1 MTKPNHRSTSLYN
14 RTGFTLIEIIVV
26 LLIMSVLC
34 SIVVQ
39 RVIALDSVAIQKS
52 FDCAVNE
59 LNSRE
64 CLTWARVKTST
75 SSWVSDAQV
84 FTGYDTNLG
93 AEYKWGPKAP
103 DGGTLSFKGQEV
115 QLERSPSTSSE
126 SGSWKMK

>member
-1 MTKPNHRSTSLYN
+1 MKKLIYRSTSLSN
-14 RTGFTLIEIIVV
+14 RSGFTLTEIVV
-26 LLIMSVLC
+26 VLVIMSVLC

-39 RVIALDSVAIQKS
+39 RVIALDSSATQKS
-52 FDCAVNE
+52 LDCAVTE

-84 FTGYDTNLG
+84 FAGYDTNLG
-93 AEYKWGPKAP
+93 SEYSWGSKAP

-115 QLERSPSTSSE
+115 KLERSPSTSSE
-126 SGSWKMK
+126 SGNWRMK